1 MLTLALLLVCSHPHA
16 NNAVYT
22 FNAVPWSCDR
32 AHRILSHV
40 NPTYFV

>member
-1 MLTLALLLVCSHPHA
+1 MIALTLSLVCSHPPI
-16 NNAVYT
+16 NNATYA